1 MDSKQ
6 VLVVICVLVV
16 VYCAFHYKDGC
27 TDAVPDADSIDPF
40 TSGSGG
46 PLGGP
51 PGGPPPLL
59 DTAGVFSDGC
69 VGGCSAPEQEIPPL
83 YHSSEIDEIITGN
96 LYRRGERERV
106 VYAARTA
113 HGGGWGLEE
122 YADGGGGPGDVGYD
136 VGPIGAAPAGNRS
149 CAYPKYDD
157 GIPSNWNFPST
168 PVHWYSSVGED
179 YYGAEGPTVYC
190 GTGLALTS
198 VGDHDPLQN

>member
-1 MDSKQ
+1 MDSKE
-6 VLVVICVLVV
+6 VLIVICVVLVL
-16 VYCAFHYKDGC
+16 YCAFTYKDGRS
-27 TDAVPDADSIDPF
+27 DAEPSVNSIDPF
-40 TSGSGG
+40 ASGPGG
-46 PLGGP
+46 ANYGGANYAGP

-106 VYAARTA
+106 VYASRTA

-136 VGPIGAAPAGNRS
+136 VGPIGTAPAGNRS
-149 CAYPKYDD
+149 CAYPSYND
-157 GIPSNWNFPST
+157 GIPSNWNLPST
-168 PVHWYSSVGED
+168 PFHWYSSVGED
-179 YYGAEGPTVYC
+179 
-190 GTGLALTS
+190 
-198 VGDHDPLQN
+198 